1 MTRRV
6 HMVLFLVLAVAV
18 GLAVGLAFVGLRGTS
33 VTILTGPG
41 GIQGNTATSYTG
53 CYTDFIVG
61 KLVTDPTYGTA
72 VIEHDPYGRN
82 PDQRYPVM
90 WLPGY
95 TGRQWS
101 GSEVE
106 ILDRSGKVVA
116 RTDQV
121 WKIAGGGWGGW
132 GGWDASLP
140 RVWVACGFVLPAG
153 Q

>member
-6 HMVLFLVLAVAV
+6 LVVLFF
-18 GLAVGLAFVGLRGTS
+18 GLAFALGLAFVGLRGS
-33 VTILTGPG
+33 PVTILTGPG
-41 GIQGNTATSYTG
+41 GITGNTASSYTG

-72 VIEHDPYGRN
+72 VIDHDPNGRN

-95 TGRQWS
+95 TGRQS

-106 ILDRSGKVVA
+106 ILDRSGNVVA

-121 WKIAGGGWGGW
+121 WKIAGGGW

-140 RVWVACGFVLPAG
+140 RVWVACGFVLPPPAG